1 MKKERGFFICAI
13 AVIAA
18 FCAFGTGTQEKAA
31 GPRILR
37 LGNQD
42 QAGTPSAKGTEKF
55 AELINRYTNGA
66 YKVEVFLGGA
76 LGNTNENMES
86 IMDGKGVDFN
96 WAGISWF
103 ERVVN
108 DFKIFSLNWAFD
120 DNDHLNRFTQ
130 TDRFRGMLAD
140 LEKKNLKLLGW
151 YAFRNPRHVLSTK
164 PIRRIEDFQGLIIRV
179 PPQPMYQRSWA
190 AVGTS
195 PTQMAYGEVYMALRQ
210 GVIQAME
217 NPIESIYGASFHE
230 VAKYIILTSHLLNPN
245 SLVMNAQVFNKL
257 DKQTQ
262 EAFLKAAKEAG
273 DYFTSIVGAEEEK
286 IKKEMIEKHGVE
298 FIPMDTAAL
307 AAKIIP
313 FAREQE
319 AKGEW
324 SQGLFEYV
332 RSLSKKK

>member
-1 MKKERGFFICAI
+1 MRKFRI
-13 AVIAA
+13 AVIGLMVVLLAVSAFAA
-18 FCAFGTGTQEKAA
+18 GKQEQAA
-31 GPRILR
+31 GPQTLR
-37 LGNQD
+37 LANQD
-42 QAGTPSAKGTEKF
+42 QAGTPSAKGVEKF
-55 AELINRYTNGA
+55 AEAVERNTNGA
-66 YKVEVFLGGA
+66 YKVEVFLGGS

-86 IMDGKGVDFN
+86 IMDGRSVDFN

-130 TDRFRGMLAD
+130 TDRFKGMMAE

-195 PTQMAYGEVYMALRQ
+195 PTQMAYGEVYMSLRQ

-217 NPIESIYGASFHE
+217 NPVESIYGASFHE
-230 VAKYIILTSHLLNPN
+230 VAKYIIYTSHLLNPN
-245 SLVMNAQVFNKL
+245 SLVMNVGVFNKL
-257 DKQTQ
+257 DKATQ
-262 EAFLKAAKEAG
+262 DAFLKSAKEAG
-273 DYFTSIVGAEEEK
+273 DYFTSIVGDEETRL
-286 IKKEMIEKHGVE
+286 KKEMIEKHGVE
-298 FIPMDTAAL
+298 FIEMNTAAL
-307 AAKIIP
+307 AARIVP

-319 AKGEW
+319 SKGEW

-332 RSLSKKK
+332 RSLSAKK